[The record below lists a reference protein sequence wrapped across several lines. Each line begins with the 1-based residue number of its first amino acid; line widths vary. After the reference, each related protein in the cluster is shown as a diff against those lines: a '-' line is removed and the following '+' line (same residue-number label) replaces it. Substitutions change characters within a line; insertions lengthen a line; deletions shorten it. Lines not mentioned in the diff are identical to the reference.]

1 MSEDEV
7 GMFTCNVVVTVVNMI
22 RVTDVY
28 INRVS
33 VYLLSIQLVL
43 ETYSHRAYMYTT
55 DFIIGHVFHIVVKYK
70 LMCTL
75 DVSGNY
81 VTATLS
87 ST

>member
-33 VYLLSIQLVL
+33 VYLLSI
-43 ETYSHRAYMYTT
+43 HA
-55 DFIIGHVFHIVVKYK
+55 
-70 LMCTL
+70 
-75 DVSGNY
+75 VS
-81 VTATLS
+81 TRDLFS
-87 ST
+87 